1 VEAPLLAARL
11 VTGTPLGCDLPT
23 LEMRLATTRGTNA
36 LLERRGVRIAHL
48 TTAGFEDLL
57 AIGDQRR
64 PDLFALHIERPAP
77 LPETIVGLS
86 ERLAADGSV
95 VEALDLDEVAAK
107 IADLRGQGFECA
119 SVALLHAQRNP
130 CHEEHVQ
137 ELLREAGFA
146 YVARSSALS
155 PFQGLLRRSQTAAAD
170 AYLGPCVADYL
181 QAVRDGLGG
190 PGARL
195 HVMTSTGGLIEA
207 QHCRPVDS
215 LLSGPAGGVVGAAMV
230 GRRAGS
236 EKVIGFDMGGTSTD
250 VARYDGD
257 FEYVFEHHVG
267 SVRLLAP
274 ALSIETVAAGGGSVC
289 RVDQGKLVVGPQS
302 AGADPGPACYGA
314 GGPLTLT
321 DVNLLL
327 GRVVPSRFPIP
338 IDLPAARVRFAELRG
353 ELGDEDSSDGE
364 AILEG
369 LLRIADERM
378 AEAIRHISVR
388 KGIDP
393 AEYSLVAFGGAGGQ
407 HACRVAE
414 LLGMEVILPG
424 DAGLLSAW
432 ASARGDRAVR
442 AARGPAARRLRGST
456 TTGWRSS
463 RRSRAALAEKGRRR
477 RSASPDHRA
486 AIRGSGRDDRDRATA
501 RRA

>member
-1 VEAPLLAARL
+1 VSRAAWQVWIDTGGTFTDCVAVDPDGRTRCCKVLSTGAIRDRIERIDDAGRVHLRAGSSLPSAFLVGFSLSLLGEEAELEIVDQDLQTGSQRHDADLSRLEVGRTVELRSGEEAPLLAARL
-11 VTGTPLGCDLPT
+11 VTGTPLGCDLPP

-36 LLERRGVRIAHL
+36 LLERRGARIAHL

-57 AIGDQRR
+57 AIGDHRR
-64 PDLFALHIERPAP
+64 PDLVVLHLARPAP
-77 LPETIVGLS
+77 LPETIVVLS

-195 HVMTSTGGLIEA
+195 HVMTSAGGLIEA

-274 ALSIETVAAGGGSVC
+274 ALSIETVGRGRIRLSRGSGQTGGRPAERGRRS
-289 RVDQGKLVVGPQS
+289 GP
-302 AGADPGPACYGA
+302 
-314 GGPLTLT
+314 
-321 DVNLLL
+321 
-327 GRVVPSRFPIP
+327 
-338 IDLPAARVRFAELRG
+338 
-353 ELGDEDSSDGE
+353 
-364 AILEG
+364 G
-369 LLRIADERM
+369 LLRGRRAADAHR
-378 AEAIRHISVR
+378 RQPPPR
-388 KGIDP
+388 P
-393 AEYSLVAFGGAGGQ
+393 GGA
-407 HACRVAE
+407 
-414 LLGMEVILPG
+414 LSLPHP
-424 DAGLLSAW
+424 DRR
-432 ASARGDRAVR
+432 ARGARALCR
-442 AARGPAARRLRGST
+442 AP
-456 TTGWRSS
+456 W
-463 RRSRAALAEKGRRR
+463 
-477 RSASPDHRA
+477 
-486 AIRGSGRDDRDRATA
+486 
-501 RRA
+501 